1 MNVRRTAA
9 ALAASAV
16 LGALAAP
23 AASAGTA
30 APSAS
35 PKLPAG
41 LHGDKDPTYDAVW
54 RQSIALLAQDTAGVT
69 PSAEAVDWLTGQQC
83 DSGAFAAYRADA
95 SAECDAKTPVDSNA
109 TAIAVQALAALG
121 GHTGEV
127 GKAVGWLKSVQNEDG
142 GWGYLPGTPSDT
154 NSTSVVVGALAAAG
168 EKPAKTRAGGKSPY
182 DALTELQLGCDA
194 DSGDRGAYA
203 FQPDEKGR
211 LLANADATV
220 AGVLAGH
227 GKGLLADPAA
237 GDGGEGGKGGGAPE
251 PLECGSGAE
260 ADRTPEEAASGA
272 AAYLTAL
279 LEKDGHLTSL
289 APGADKPVPDHGN
302 TAEAVIAL
310 AAAGHPEAAEAPLAW
325 LEKNSAEWAA
335 DNPAG
340 LGTLVLAAH
349 AAGGDP
355 RSFGGTDLVKQLNAT
370 GPEPESVRAAGA
382 DTGED
387 GEKSGS
393 GNVSA
398 LWWVLG
404 AGVLAGL
411 VIGAALLL
419 AGARKKRS

>member
-23 AASAGTA
+23 AASADTA
-30 APSAS
+30 APSSS
-35 PKLPAG
+35 PAPKPPSG
-41 LHGDKDPTYDAVW
+41 LHGTKDPAYDGVW

-69 PSAEAVDWLTGQQC
+69 PAAEAVDWLTGQQC
-83 DSGAFAAYRADA
+83 ASGAFAAYRADA
-95 SAECDAKTPVDSNA
+95 GAECDAKTPVDSNA
-109 TAIAVQALAALG
+109 TAVAVQALAALG

-127 GKAVGWLKSVQNEDG
+127 RKAVGWLKSVQNEDG

-168 EKPAKTRAGGKSPY
+168 EKPEATRADGKSPY
-182 DALTELQLGCDA
+182 DALAELQLGCDA
-194 DSGDRGAYA
+194 DAGDRGAYA
-203 FQPDEKGR
+203 FQPDKKGR

-227 GKGLLADPAA
+227 GKGLAVTPAA
-237 GDGGEGGKGGGAPE
+237 GDGGEGGGAPE
-251 PLECGSGAE
+251 PLECGSGAD
-260 ADRTPEEAASGA
+260 AGRTPEEAASGA
-272 AAYLTAL
+272 AAYLTGL

-289 APGADKPVPDHGN
+289 APGADEPVPDHSN

-310 AAAGHPEAAEAPLAW
+310 VAAGRPEAAEAPLAW

-355 RSFGGTDLVKQLNAT
+355 RSFGGTDLVKELNAT
-370 GPEPESVRAAGA
+370 GPEPESVPAAGA
-382 DTGED
+382 DAGEE

-393 GNVSA
+393 GDVSV
-398 LWWVLG
+398 LWWILG

-411 VIGAALLL
+411 V
-419 AGARKKRS
+419 AGAVLMLTAGRRKRS

>member
-30 APSAS
+30 APSPSAA
-35 PKLPAG
+35 KLPAG
-41 LHGDKDPTYDAVW
+41 LHGDKDPTYDGVW

-95 SAECDAKTPVDSNA
+95 SAGCDAKTPVDSNA

-127 GKAVGWLKSVQNEDG
+127 RKAVGWLKSVQNEDG
-142 GWGYLPGTPSDT
+142 GWGYLPGSPSDT
-154 NSTSVVVGALAAAG
+154 NSTSVVAGALAAAG
-168 EKPAKTRAGGKSPY
+168 EKPEAARAGGKSPY
-182 DALTELQLGCDA
+182 DALAELQLGCDA
-194 DSGDRGAYA
+194 DAGDRGAYA
-203 FQPDEKGR
+203 YQPDKKGA
-211 LLANADATV
+211 LAANADATV

-227 GKGLLADPAA
+227 GKGLLVDPAA
-237 GDGGEGGKGGGAPE
+237 GDGKGGGAPE
-251 PLECGSGAE
+251 PLECGSGAD

-272 AAYLTAL
+272 AAYLTGL
-279 LEKDGHLTSL
+279 LEKDGHLTSV
-289 APGADKPVPDHGN
+289 APGADKPVPDHSN

-349 AAGGDP
+349 ATGGDP

-370 GPEPESVRAAGA
+370 GPEPESVKAAGA
-382 DTGED
+382 DAGEE
-387 GEKSGS
+387 GEKAGS
-393 GNVSA
+393 GDVSV

-411 VIGAALLL
+411 VAGAALLL
-419 AGARKKRS
+419 AGARRKRS